1 MFVCLY
7 NFMYL
12 YIVCTLSIARMN
24 ICIIFVC
31 TLVYLDFFINTI
43 VWSSKQKLF
52 ASYFVSKIN
61 TIS

>member
-12 YIVCTLSIARMN
+12 YIVCTL
-24 ICIIFVC
+24 
-31 TLVYLDFFINTI
+31 VYLDFFINTI
-43 VWSSKQKLF
+43 VWSPKQKLF
-52 ASYFVSKIN
+52 ASYLVSKIN